1 MKKIKFIHRLVASAT
16 SAMILLCGGGA
27 SLSAVAESEI
37 YSYELSADGNYYYL
51 RINNELNRQL
61 TSYPDIPSEYHGL
74 PVDVNNV
81 FYACVNATSL
91 DIPNVNATP
100 EFLSSHNPYNVTAVT
115 NTGSSLE
122 SLTIRY
128 TGYLQLALSNAANL
142 KEVYLYCS
150 SLKLLKIKFKNN
162 SADAVWH
169 VANDDVKATLT
180 GMGVSEEKVIVD
192 LSSSKSDSTLK
203 ISASAESMTYGESDI
218 TVSVEENTSGVP
230 VAYQFSS
237 NKDFLF
243 VTSDIIVG
251 SDGKIVPKYA
261 GTYYMRAVTPET
273 DDYNSAMS
281 NVVKITVNSADKSD
295 FTNAYNEAHEL
306 WYKTR
311 EDYTE
316 ESMTA
321 LRSVYTK
328 YDEYTKDILHTA
340 AEYEA
345 AENEIREAIGKLV
358 KIDATEAKEALKNA
372 IDKAEALVQTDY
384 SETTWSELSTALE
397 EARTVY
403 ANDNAG
409 ASSIAAAAEKLTA
422 AIEKL
427 ESAPIGLPSFDCAV
441 QFSNTGW
448 WPQYN
453 ITETFEG
460 NGTFTIKIDTSAQA
474 TTEAFVFNVDLLK
487 AVTSYPNIKA
497 VLDSI
502 KVDGTEATFDASK
515 IQYGDLESNG
525 NYRIEIYNDYG
536 STKKNPP
543 LDPKSLASSKSIE
556 ITFTVSGIPENDPK
570 GELQKLADE
579 TEKMLS
585 ELIEGDYTAE
595 SIEAVKTAVSE
606 AKALLEKES
615 LLQSEIANAK
625 SAITSAV
632 DSMVIAD
639 TTEASAELEKAVE
652 SADALNKNDYTDK
665 SWKAVE
671 DALAKAEAITDNST
685 NSQIK
690 AVTEEL
696 NNAIASLVK
705 ASADS
710 TSDGSSDTESNSD
723 SDNSSS
729 SKTDDTS
736 SGSSSADSKASSSNT
751 GNTGSSS
758 ASSKANDPVANTGMM
773 TGGISV
779 IAIISLAAAAVAKK
793 KK

>member
-16 SAMILLCGGGA
+16 SAMILLCGGVA
-27 SLSAVAESEI
+27 SLSAVAESEL
-37 YSYELSADGNYYYL
+37 YSYTLSADDNYYTL
-51 RINNELNRQL
+51 VVNDKTLAE
-61 TSYPDIPSEYHGL
+61 YPDIPSEYNGL
-74 PVDVNNV
+74 PVDVNDQ
-81 FYACVNATSL
+81 FFACVNATSL

-100 EFLSSHNPYNVTAVT
+100 EFLSSHNPYKVTAVT
-115 NTGSSLE
+115 NTNSSLKT
-122 SLTIRY
+122 LKVRY
-128 TGYLQLALSNAANL
+128 TGYLQLALANAQNL
-142 KEVYLYCS
+142 EEVYLYCS
-150 SLKLLKIKFKNN
+150 SLKVVKIKFRNN

-180 GMGVSEEKVIVD
+180 GMGVSEDKVTVD

-203 ISASAESMTYGESDI
+203 ISASSESMTYGESDI
-218 TVSVEENTSGVP
+218 TVSVEENTSGAP

-237 NKDFLF
+237 NENFLS
-243 VTSDIIVG
+243 TRSDIIVG
-251 SDGKIVPKYA
+251 SDGKIVPTYP
-261 GTYYMRAVTPET
+261 GTYYMRAVTAET

-306 WYKTR
+306 WYKTG

-328 YDEYTKDILHTA
+328 YDEYIRDTLHTA
-340 AEYEA
+340 AEYKA
-345 AENEIREAIGKLV
+345 AENEIREAINALV
-358 KIDATEAKEALKNA
+358 KIDATEAKETLKNA
-372 IDKAEALVQTDY
+372 IAEAEALVQTDY

-397 EARTVY
+397 EAQTVY
-403 ANDNAG
+403 ENENAG
-409 ASSIAAAAEKLTA
+409 ASSITAAAEKLTS
-422 AIEKL
+422 AIGKL
-427 ESAPIGLPSFDCAV
+427 EPAPIGLPPFDCAV

-502 KVDGTEATFDASK
+502 KVDGTEAAFDASK
-515 IQYGDLESNG
+515 IQYGDLENNG

-536 STKKNPP
+536 STKKDPP

-585 ELIEGDYTAE
+585 ELIEGDYTDE
-595 SIEAVKTAVSE
+595 SIEAVKTAVSQ

-652 SADALNKNDYTDK
+652 SANALNKNDYTDK
-665 SWKAVE
+665 SWKAVA

-696 NNAIASLVK
+696 NTAVTSLVK
-705 ASADS
+705 ASVDS
-710 TSDGSSDTESNSD
+710 SSDGSSDTESNSD

-729 SKTDDTS
+729 SKPEDTS
-736 SGSSSADSKASSSNT
+736 SGSSSADSKASSSD
-751 GNTGSSS
+751 TGSSS

-779 IAIISLAAAAVAKK
+779 IAIISLAAAAVVKK
-793 KK
+793 RK

>member
-1 MKKIKFIHRLVASAT
+1 MKKIKFIHLLVASAT
-16 SAMILLCGGGA
+16 SAMILLCGGVA
-27 SLSAVAESEI
+27 SLSAVAESEL
-37 YSYELSADGNYYYL
+37 YSYELSADGKYYTLVVNDKTLADY
-51 RINNELNRQL
+51 Q
-61 TSYPDIPSEYHGL
+61 DIPSEYNGL
-74 PVDVNNV
+74 PVDVNNQ
-81 FYACVNATSL
+81 FFNCVNATSL
-91 DIPNVNATP
+91 DIPNVKATP
-100 EFLSSHNPYNVTAVT
+100 EFISSHNPYNVTAVT
-115 NTGSSLE
+115 STNSSLKT
-122 SLTIRY
+122 LKVRY
-128 TGYLQLALSNAANL
+128 TGNLQLALANAQNL
-142 KEVYLYCS
+142 EEVYLYCS
-150 SLKLLKIKFKNN
+150 SLKVVKIKFRNN

-180 GMGVSEEKVIVD
+180 GMGVSEEKVTVD
-192 LSSSKSDSTLK
+192 LSSGKSDSTLK

-237 NKDFLF
+237 NKDFLY

-281 NVVKITVNSADKSD
+281 NVVKITVNSVDKSD

-409 ASSIAAAAEKLTA
+409 ASSIVAAAEKLTA

-502 KVDGTEATFDASK
+502 KVDGTETAFDASK

-585 ELIEGDYTAE
+585 DLIEGDYTAE

-652 SADALNKNDYTDK
+652 SADALNKKDYTDK

-729 SKTDDTS
+729 SKTEDTS